1 MLRACGTGIAAQR
14 DRKPP
19 AHPSASCRRRGGEVR
34 MLEAQPLIVEQ
45 AATSRL
51 GVQFVENAVEHR
63 LIADHTPHTLPST
76 WPRNEWNC
84 G

>member
-1 MLRACGTGIAAQR
+1 
-14 DRKPP
+14 
-19 AHPSASCRRRGGEVR
+19 

-76 WPRNEWNC
+76 GLATNGIVGSP
-84 G
+84 

>member
-1 MLRACGTGIAAQR
+1 
-14 DRKPP
+14 
-19 AHPSASCRRRGGEVR
+19 